1 MTTQGPFT
9 NSPYQPQQNDR
20 FQRPQMPD
28 GQVMNGQA
36 PPNVTPRFLEEE
48 PQRRKRPSSAAG
60 WTLTILVPLV
70 LVLGGYGLAY
80 AFFGKEMPTKIEAG
94 KYVLEMA
101 GGEKV
106 ECLLEDPGVA
116 EAVSCTSD
124 DLEWTDPEGNP
135 FGSFSSFFTPGT
147 DQEKTELN
155 ERFLTDA
162 SPLTEVTTLSHGKVY
177 ELDTPSGT
185 ISIDMTNENHID
197 ITGVDGEAPVSPNE
211 DPAERTFR
219 ITRDAVGPLDDAAQ
233 Q

>member
-48 PQRRKRPSSAAG
+48 PKRRKRPSSAAG
-60 WTLTILVPLV
+60 WTLAILVPLV

-106 ECLLEDPGVA
+106 ECLLEDPGA
-116 EAVSCTSD
+116 GSAFTCASDELKWDNTEGDPVSVFASA
-124 DLEWTDPEGNP
+124 TDAPEEELLSRLSADNNP
-135 FGSFSSFFTPGT
+135 
-147 DQEKTELN
+147 
-155 ERFLTDA
+155 LTDE
-162 SPLTEVTTLSHGKVY
+162 STLTHGKVY
-177 ELDTPSGT
+177 ELETENGT
-185 ISIDMTNENHID
+185 VSVDMTSDDHID
-197 ITGVDGEAPVSPNE
+197 IREVDATASSDNP
-211 DPAERTFR
+211 DAERTFR
-219 ITRDAVGPLDDAAQ
+219 ITRDAVGQLENDTQ